1 MATIF
6 GFVFPPHL
14 RPVLGR
20 EIVRSLHTVH
30 LKFARYLAAKIVFGL
45 TMLWDMSMESDDMRD
60 KTDALIRQVQQEMKA
75 EDILYRI
82 FGTTAEKEAKR
93 RRANR

>member
-1 MATIF
+1 MRGSSYIQTRPTGYYLRIR
-6 GFVFPPHL
+6 VPHRL

-45 TMLWDMSMESDDMRD
+45 TMLWDVEMASDAMKD
-60 KTDALIRQVQQEMKA
+60 KTDVLISDVREGMKA
-75 EDILYRI
+75 EDIL
-82 FGTTAEKEAKR
+82 
-93 RRANR
+93 